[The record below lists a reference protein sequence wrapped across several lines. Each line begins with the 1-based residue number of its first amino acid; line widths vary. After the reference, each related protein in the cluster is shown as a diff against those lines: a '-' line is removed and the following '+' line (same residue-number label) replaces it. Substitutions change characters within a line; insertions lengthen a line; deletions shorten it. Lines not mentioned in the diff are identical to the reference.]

1 MPPGAA
7 EMAALEAPW
16 GHMPTEGTELIVG
29 LRVSPGGER
38 QPRGRGVRPGHGSH
52 RWGRVRP
59 PCAWYSLSARGGH
72 TPPWRLLR
80 HRHPGPQPSGAACPP
95 TSSRGPPRPFSLV
108 PRPVRVLESP
118 ARGLRVH
125 LAPASTAPAGEGT
138 GRAPAR
144 GCPRRPLHGTHML
157 LPASWASPRGPWPWP
172 SRPSALPLLTV
183 PSAASALSFD
193 VPQLP
198 GSVFSFAVP
207 WGCFRGPSPA
217 QTPPPSSRLVHLA
230 LSWTIPTLLCSPD
243 PTVPSAP
250 WGLGSDDGV
259 ADGCRDLC
267 CLHSGSSAGLWGA
280 RRAGGQCGPEAGV
293 DLSTWT
299 PSPSNARARASLVSR
314 WPVVGQGPSLPTPGP
329 PFGGAELAT
338 WVTLPCQP
346 GSRGPSTASGASAPS
361 RRRGGCRLRG
371 LGSPAWT
378 GALSPGFVVTA

>member
-1 MPPGAA
+1 
-7 EMAALEAPW
+7 MAALEAPW
-16 GHMPTEGTELIVG
+16 GHTPTEGTELIVG
-29 LRVSPGGER
+29 LRASPGGER
-38 QPRGRGVRPGHGSH
+38 QPRGRGLRPGHGSH

-125 LAPASTAPAGEGT
+125 LAPASMAPAGEGT

-207 WGCFRGPSPA
+207 WGCFRDPSPA

-230 LSWTIPTLLCSPD
+230 LSWTVPTRLPRSCSAH
-243 PTVPSAP
+243 PTPQSPPLPGGWAVTMGWPTGAGTCAVCTRAAP
-250 WGLGSDDGV
+250 LGSGEPAGQV
-259 ADGCRDLC
+259 
-267 CLHSGSSAGLWGA
+267 GSAA
-280 RRAGGQCGPEAGV
+280 RRPGWTCPPGPRLLA
-293 DLSTWT
+293 
-299 PSPSNARARASLVSR
+299 
-314 WPVVGQGPSLPTPGP
+314 TPGP
-329 PFGGAELAT
+329 EPRSSADGPWWGRDPASPRPALHLVELS
-338 WVTLPCQP
+338 WPP
-346 GSRGPSTASGASAPS
+346 G
-361 RRRGGCRLRG
+361 
-371 LGSPAWT
+371 
-378 GALSPGFVVTA
+378 